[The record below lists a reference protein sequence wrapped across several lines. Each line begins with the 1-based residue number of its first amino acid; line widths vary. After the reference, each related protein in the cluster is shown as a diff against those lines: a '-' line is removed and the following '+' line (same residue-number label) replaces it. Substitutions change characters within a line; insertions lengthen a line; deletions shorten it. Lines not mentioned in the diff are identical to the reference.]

1 MLNMNDLNEHS
12 HENSLR
18 LPNSYWR
25 LFSSST
31 ISNLGD
37 GMVVAA
43 APLLAISLTDDS
55 RLIAAI
61 SFAAMLPWLIP
72 SLPAGVYLDRHDRQK
87 IMVRANL
94 VRGLIFALIAIGAA
108 TDSLNIYLLIVATM
122 LAGVCE
128 LFFDMSSQA
137 ILPAIVNQES
147 LEVAN
152 SRLYIS
158 QIISNGF
165 VGLPF
170 GAWIFVIA
178 IGAPFSINAIALILA
193 ALLIR
198 SIRIKSAPKVESST
212 NSFGADLRQ
221 GLAWLWKHDLLRTL
235 AIMLGVANMCGMF
248 AQAVFVKFARDELGL
263 GARGFGILLAA
274 ISVGSIVGGLIGQRV
289 SKKLGATTAIILSYI
304 IFAISDVIPG
314 VFPKIWTVALS
325 GIVMAIAGTTWNVI
339 TVSMRQRLIPTELFG
354 RVNSVYRF
362 IGTGSTAF
370 GALIGGQIAYSF
382 GLRATYL
389 ASGVV
394 LLVAL
399 ITLGPVFLRAAKIYI
414 VPERTPAPPSIT

>member
-1 MLNMNDLNEHS
+1 VSDIERHEHEGS
-12 HENSLR
+12 GR
-18 LPNSYWR
+18 LPNAYWR
-25 LFSSST
+25 LFTSST

-55 RLIAAI
+55 RLIASI
-61 SFAAMLPWLIP
+61 SFAAMLPWLLF

-87 IMVRANL
+87 IMYRANL
-94 VRGLIFALIAIGAA
+94 MRGLIFALIAFGS
-108 TDSLNIYLLIVATM
+108 TTGTLNIYLLIVATA

-137 ILPAIVNQES
+137 ILPAIVSQES
-147 LEVAN
+147 LELAN
-152 SRLYIS
+152 SRIYIS

-178 IGAPFSINAIALILA
+178 IGAPFGINAIALILA

-198 SIRIKSAPKVESST
+198 SIRLNLDAKVEVST
-212 NSFGADLRQ
+212 NSFSSDLKQ

-235 AIMLGVANMCGMF
+235 AIMLGIANMCGMF

-274 ISVGSIVGGLIGQRV
+274 ISVGSILGGLIGERI
-289 SKKLGATTAIILSYI
+289 SKKLGATTAIILSYMV
-304 IFAISDVIPG
+304 FAVSDVIPG
-314 VFPKIWTVALS
+314 VIPRIWAVTLS

-389 ASGVV
+389 ASGLV
-394 LLVAL
+394 LLIAL
-399 ITLGPVFLRAAKIYI
+399 IALGPVFMRAAKIYI

>member
-1 MLNMNDLNEHS
+1 MNNINEHS

-25 LFSSST
+25 SFSSST

-61 SFAAMLPWLIP
+61 SFAAMLPWLIL

-370 GALIGGQIAYSF
+370 GALIGGPIAYSF
-382 GLRATYL
+382 GL
-389 ASGVV
+389 
-394 LLVAL
+394 
-399 ITLGPVFLRAAKIYI
+399 
-414 VPERTPAPPSIT
+414 

>member
-1 MLNMNDLNEHS
+1 
-12 HENSLR
+12 
-18 LPNSYWR
+18 
-25 LFSSST
+25 
-31 ISNLGD
+31 
-37 GMVVAA
+37 MVVAA
-43 APLLAISLTDDS
+43 APLLAISLTDDA
-55 RLIAAI
+55 RLIASI
-61 SFAAMLPWLIP
+61 SFAAMLPWLVL

-87 IMVRANL
+87 IMYRANL
-94 VRGLIFALIAIGAA
+94 LRGLIFAVIALGAA
-108 TDSLNIYLLIVATM
+108 TGWLNIYHLIAAATIG
-122 LAGVCE
+122 GVCE

-137 ILPAIVNQES
+137 ILPAIVDEDA

-152 SRLYIS
+152 SRLFIS

-165 VGLPF
+165 IGLPF

-178 IGAPFSINAIALILA
+178 VGAPFGVNAVALVVA

-198 SIRIKSAPKVESST
+198 SIRIKDKAQTATANK
-212 NSFGADLRQ
+212 SFGTDLKQ
-221 GLAWLWKHDLLRTL
+221 GLTWLWRHELLRTL

-274 ISVGSIVGGLIGQRV
+274 ISIGSILGGLVGEKI
-289 SKKLGATTAIILSYI
+289 SKRLGATTAIILAYI
-304 IFAISDVIPG
+304 VFGMSDVIPG
-314 VFPKIWTVALS
+314 LFPEIWAVAIS
-325 GIVMAIAGTTWNVI
+325 GTVMAIAGTTWNVI
-339 TVSMRQRLIPTELFG
+339 TVSMRQRLIPAELFG

-370 GALIGGQIAYSF
+370 GALIGGQIAFTF

-389 ASGVV
+389 ASGLV

-399 ITLGPVFLRAAKIYI
+399 VTLGPVFLRAAKVYI